1 MCSRVMTEHG
11 LRLLENEMN
20 KQTRVSS
27 AFSIVLMLFIPSTTP
42 AAEVDWAK
50 VDTATVKVF
59 YPGVAS
65 WEFLRTKDHGRGA
78 SVVRKNEKSCADC
91 HVGKD
96 GGYDIKADQI
106 ISGELKTAES
116 KLPFEPQPI
125 AGATGFK
132 DLKLQAAYDG
142 ENIHLRIQWQGSG
155 ASVVNPAIAT
165 DGKADRIALQ
175 ISNNIGSFK
184 NYGCYITCHGDQDGM
199 PDNSGT
205 EVTLYGYYTRD
216 KNGSIKDQ
224 TTLDDYLSKGQFIDL
239 LEASF
244 AGNEVKTADMHILD
258 KRLEDNNDLT
268 ASGGFENGTYTV
280 VISRKLST
288 GDKNDIVL
296 SEGGTFNLGI
306 AVHDNQNEGRKH
318 YTSFPVSIGL
328 SSSAADADINAQKF

>member
-1 MCSRVMTEHG
+1 MAKAKNQSAISVNVP
-11 LRLLENEMN
+11 LLL
-20 KQTRVSS
+20 
-27 AFSIVLMLFIPSTTP
+27 VLGFFCISTVN
-42 AAEVDWAK
+42 AAEVDWPK
-50 VDTATVKVF
+50 VETTTVKVF

-65 WEFLRTKDHGRGA
+65 WEFLRSEDHGRGA
-78 SVVRKNEKSCADC
+78 SVVKKNKKSCADC

-106 ISGELKTAES
+106 ISGELKMTES
-116 KLPFEPQPI
+116 KEPFEPQPI

-132 DLKLQAAYDG
+132 DLKLQAAYDS
-142 ENIHLRIQWQGSG
+142 ENIYLRIQWQGSG
-155 ASVVNPAIAT
+155 ASVTDPAIAT

-175 ISNNIGSFK
+175 ISNNIGSFN

-216 KNGSIKDQ
+216 KDGSVRDQ
-224 TTLDDYLSKGQFIDL
+224 ATLDGYLSKGQFIDL

-244 AGNEVKTADMHILD
+244 VGNEVKTEDMHILD
-258 KRLEDNNDLT
+258 KRIQDNNDLT
-268 ASGGFENGTYTV
+268 ATGGFENGTYTV
-280 VISRKLST
+280 VITRKLST

-296 SEGGTFNLGI
+296 SEGGIFNLGI
-306 AVHDNQNEGRKH
+306 AIHDNQNEGRKH

-328 SSSAADADINAQKF
+328 SSSAADANINSRKF